1 MNMNTNRTNERTLLK
16 CIMISGQA
24 KTQKCWIYFY
34 YFSENHLNICM
45 TYGWL
50 CCDINNLV
58 SRIDDNDKEG
68 METENVLRVVYVS
81 VPRWISADP
90 RKTRNTNELEEVE
103 YKKNPQN
110 SHWFYFFP
118 NFCIDLICL
127 SFKTN
132 IRTGCLVFLRFHFFR
147 KRYCFCCGRPRYHQS
162 SGRSIWIWW

>member
-1 MNMNTNRTNERTLLK
+1 MNTNRTNERTLPK

-90 RKTRNTNELEEVE
+90 RKTRNTNELKEVNTS
-103 YKKNPQN
+103 KRLKI
-110 SHWFYFFP
+110 FIDFIFFQI
-118 NFCIDLICL
+118 FA
-127 SFKTN
+127 
-132 IRTGCLVFLRFHFFR
+132 
-147 KRYCFCCGRPRYHQS
+147 
-162 SGRSIWIWW
+162 